1 MAPPSSSSNPD
12 VEALLELADRPRVQG
27 WTMASALTR
36 YAQPRPALVG
46 QVWEVMRRVLWS
58 LGPGAES
65 AAAEGQGD
73 VAAAVL
79 EAATR
84 LDALGD
90 VLATWAVD
98 RAVDMPDAE
107 VEAAVQEVNGL
118 LDGAGVPHEPREGPP
133 RGRGGR
139 GV

>member
-1 MAPPSSSSNPD
+1 MAPPSGSSTPD
-12 VEALLELADRPRVQG
+12 VEALLELADRPRVEG

-36 YAQPRPALVG
+36 YAQPRPELVG
-46 QVWEVMRRVLWS
+46 QVWEAMRRVLWA

-98 RAVDMPDAE
+98 RAGDLPDAE
-107 VEAAVQEVNGL
+107 VATAVEEANEV
-118 LDGAGVPHEPREGPP
+118 LDAAEVPHEPREGPP
-133 RGRGGR
+133 RGRAGR